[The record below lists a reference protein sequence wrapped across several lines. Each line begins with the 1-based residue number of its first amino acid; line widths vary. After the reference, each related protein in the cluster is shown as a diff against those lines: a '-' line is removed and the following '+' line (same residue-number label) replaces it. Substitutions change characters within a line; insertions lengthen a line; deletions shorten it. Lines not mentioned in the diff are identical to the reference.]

1 MVISGGP
8 WAVRVFLTTHPHLLS
23 SGLVTRSASTPGGPR
38 RRTQAGASATL
49 VALVLAAYLP
59 VVRAGWVWD
68 DDVYVTANPL
78 LETAAGL
85 RDIWLAPGTTPQ
97 YYPMVF
103 TSFWVQ
109 HQLWGDAPLG
119 YHLVN
124 VALHALVAILLW
136 VLLARLGV
144 PGAWAAAALFAVHP
158 LCVES
163 VAWVAELKNVQS
175 AALGLGSLLLL
186 LRLRPG
192 EADATPQT
200 RRRGAYGAALLL
212 FAASLLTKPA
222 LVALPVVLLLLIW
235 WKCGRIARGDL
246 VAAAPLAVL
255 SLAMAWVTV
264 AAERHFSGASGA
276 EWQLPLVDRVLVAG
290 RALWFYVGTLVWPAR
305 LVSIYPR
312 WEMGGTGWT
321 AVFPLAAAAV
331 LAALWFGRSRLGRG
345 PLVAAASFAVLLA
358 PTLGL
363 LPVGYHLYSFVADHF
378 AYHAAPAL
386 IALAVAA
393 AAPLAARVAPAAV
406 TRAGV
411 AALLA
416 ALGVLSFRHAQTF
429 TSEEARCRATIA
441 GNPGAW
447 LAHNNLGVALAAQ
460 GKAAEAIPH
469 YREALRL
476 RPVYAEAHSNLGNA
490 LAATGDLDGAVQHH
504 REALRIWPGNPKAH
518 NNLGVA
524 LAKQGRPGE
533 ALAELSEALRLQ
545 PDYPEARGNLGV
557 TLVALGHPEE
567 AVAHLEAALPSR
579 SDDPAIC
586 AALARAL
593 AATGR
598 LAEALPR
605 FRDVTRMT
613 PGDPEAHL
621 NYGTALA
628 SAGRTEEAVAAYR
641 EALRLRPEYPQAH
654 LNLGTALA
662 AEGRTEEG
670 LAEVREALRLQP
682 QLAEAHR
689 TLGLILAA
697 AGRMEPA
704 VAALREAVRCAPG
717 WAAAHTSLGAALA
730 SLGRLDE
737 AVAELERALR
747 LDPHDPAAR
756 RTLDLAR
763 SVSRGGA

>member
-1 MVISGGP
+1 MDRGQLAREPAGRPASRAFP
-8 WAVRVFLTTHPHLLS
+8 LLLILL
-23 SGLVTRSASTPGGPR
+23 LVG
-38 RRTQAGASATL
+38 
-49 VALVLAAYLP
+49 AAYLP
-59 VVRAGWVWD
+59 VLRAGWVWD

-78 LETAAGL
+78 LETPAGL
-85 RDIWLAPGTTPQ
+85 RDIWLAPGVTPQ

-119 YHLVN
+119 YHIVN
-124 VALHALVAILLW
+124 VALHALVAMLLW

-144 PGAWAAAALFAVHP
+144 PGAWTAAALFAVHP

-186 LRLRPG
+186 LRVCLPEHG
-192 EADATPQT
+192 ASVSTA
-200 RRRGAYGAALLL
+200 RRWGLGGVAVLL

-235 WKCGRIARGDL
+235 WKRGRIARGDL

-255 SLAMAWVTV
+255 SLAMAWVTMT
-264 AAERHFSGASGA
+264 AERRFSGAAGP
-276 EWQLPLVDRVLVAG
+276 EWQLPLLDRVLVAG
-290 RALWFYVGTLVWPAR
+290 RALWFYVGKILWPAE
-305 LVSIYPR
+305 LMSIYPR
-312 WEMGGTGWT
+312 WETGGTGWL
-321 AVFPLAAAAV
+321 ALFPLAAAAA
-331 LAALWFGRSRLGRG
+331 LAGLWLGRSRLGRG
-345 PLVAAASFAVLLA
+345 PFAAAASFAVLVA
-358 PTLGL
+358 PALGL
-363 LPVGYHLYSFVADHF
+363 VPVSYHLYSFVADHF

-393 AAPLAARVAPAAV
+393 AAPLAARQVPGAV

-411 AALLA
+411 AVLLT
-416 ALGVLSFRHAQTF
+416 ALGVLSFLHARTF
-429 TSEEARCRATIA
+429 ASEEVRCRATIA

-460 GKAAEAIPH
+460 GKPVEAISH

-490 LAATGDLDGAVQHH
+490 LAATGELDGAVQHH

-518 NNLGVA
+518 NNLGVV
-524 LAKQGRPGE
+524 LARQGRPGE
-533 ALAELSEALRLQ
+533 AVTELREALRLR

-557 TLVALGHPEE
+557 TLVALGRPEE
-567 AVAHLEAALPSR
+567 ALGHLEAALPAR
-579 SDDPAIC
+579 ADDPAIH

-598 LAEALPR
+598 LDEALPR
-605 FRDVTRMT
+605 LFALTRMT
-613 PGDPEAHL
+613 PADPATHL
-621 NYGTALA
+621 DYGTALA
-628 SAGRTEEAVAAYR
+628 SAGRTAEAVAAYR
-641 EALRLRPEYPQAH
+641 EALRLRPGLVQAR
-654 LNLGTALA
+654 LNLGVALA
-662 AEGRTEEG
+662 AQGQTEGA
-670 LAEVREALRLQP
+670 LAEVREVLRLQP
-682 QLAEAHR
+682 ELAEAHR
-689 TLGLILAA
+689 TMGLILAA
-697 AGRMEPA
+697 SGRLEE
-704 VAALREAVRCAPG
+704 AAAAFREAVRCAPG

-737 AVAELERALR
+737 AAAELERAVQ
-747 LDPHDPAAR
+747 LDPADAAAR
-756 RTLDLAR
+756 RNLDLLRLAP
-763 SVSRGGA
+763 RGGR